1 MILVAEFMDV
11 ASANTALKLVGA
23 AIHTFLQL
31 LRLALFQPR
40 TSFPSL
46 AVQKAGQGLE
56 LYSTIARTS
65 HVLKFLISHLCSNY
79 SHLAERIF

>member
-31 LRLALFQPR
+31 LRLALFP
-40 TSFPSL
+40 
-46 AVQKAGQGLE
+46 
-56 LYSTIARTS
+56 ARTQLS
-65 HVLKFLISHLCSNY
+65 VTCSTE
-79 SHLAERIF
+79 SWAGPGTV